1 MTFTFGTLP
10 IINFAFAQQQLVG
23 AICGLSFLLYFI
35 LFVVVAG
42 IQSTTVSN
50 LVSYFVV
57 LEERELGHSL
67 GLNL

>member
-1 MTFTFGTLP
+1 LS
-10 IINFAFAQQQLVG
+10 
-23 AICGLSFLLYFI
+23 GLSFLLYFI

-50 LVSYFVV
+50 LISSFCRA
-57 LEERELGHSL
+57 EERELGHSL